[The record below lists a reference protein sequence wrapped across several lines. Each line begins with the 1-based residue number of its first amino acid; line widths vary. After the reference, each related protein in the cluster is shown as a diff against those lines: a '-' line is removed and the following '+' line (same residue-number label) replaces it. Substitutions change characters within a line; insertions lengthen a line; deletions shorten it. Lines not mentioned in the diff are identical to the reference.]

1 MINNNADP
9 ERTAHVTSGRA
20 PRMEGYNVK
29 SDPELR
35 SDDPR
40 AIDWAR
46 RQSHSV
52 VWFTVYDGLP
62 FHPRP
67 HANLLPGRGGLKHWG
82 EAVCSD
88 AIVFA
93 THPETGVRH
102 LLLIERGDGH
112 GWALPGGGLDAGEV
126 SYEGCVRELAEE
138 TGLALDIE
146 DVSRMLP
153 PRVVDDPRAG
163 QHAWMVTF
171 PGVIHLPTGPFPTGP
186 FPTGPFPTVTG
197 QDDATDAVWVPAE
210 SFDALDDY
218 LHEIGSGIFAA
229 HVDLLREVL
238 DAAHTK

>member
-1 MINNNADP
+1 MTKPTQDV
-9 ERTAHVTSGRA
+9 TAEQT

-35 SDDPR
+35 GDDPR

-46 RQSHSV
+46 RQFHAV
-52 VWFTVYDGLP
+52 VWFTVYDALP

-67 HANLLPGRGGLKHWG
+67 HANLLQGRGALKHWG

-93 THPETGVRH
+93 THPDTGARH

-138 TGLALDIE
+138 TGLALDVE
-146 DVSRMLP
+146 DVSYMLP
-153 PRVVDDPRAG
+153 ARVVDDPRAG

-171 PGVIHLPTGPFPTGP
+171 PGVIYLPP
-186 FPTGPFPTVTG
+186 GPFPTVTG
-197 QDDATDAVWVPAE
+197 QDDATNAAWIPAE
-210 SFDALDDY
+210 SFDGLDDA
-218 LHEIGSGIFAA
+218 LHERGGRIFPA

-238 DAAHTK
+238 DAEENDR

>member
-1 MINNNADP
+1 MDKHPKATVLGSGHNTPDNN
-9 ERTAHVTSGRA
+9 VTQR

-35 SDDPR
+35 GTDPR
-40 AIDWAR
+40 AINWAR
-46 RQSHSV
+46 RQSHAV

-67 HANLLPGRGGLKHWG
+67 HANLLPGRGELKHWG

-93 THPETGVRH
+93 THPDTGVRH
-102 LLLIERGDGH
+102 VLLIERGDGH

-138 TGLALDIE
+138 TGLVLDIE

-153 PRVVDDPRAG
+153 ARVVDDPRAG

-171 PGVIHLPTGPFPTGP
+171 PGVIHLPTGPFPT
-186 FPTGPFPTVTG
+186 VTG
-197 QDDATDAVWVPAE
+197 QDDATNAAWIPAA
-210 SFDALDDY
+210 SFDGLDDA
-218 LHEIGSGIFAA
+218 LHERGGRIFPA

-238 DAAHTK
+238 ETEESTR